1 MKLRV
6 LVVDDSRFYR
16 NRVVEMLSADPDLEV
31 IATAENGA
39 EAVQRVREKR
49 PDVITMDIEMPV
61 MDGITAVREI
71 MKTQPTP
78 ILMFSSLT
86 TEGAKA
92 TFDALEAGALDYLP
106 KRFEDIA
113 GDKAEVAAELCRR
126 LKHLGKKRLSPF
138 GSGASHA
145 AAHAHAKAPVRP
157 AHGAGIKDLKSYRLV
172 IIGASTGG
180 PAALQTI
187 FAELNADFPLPII
200 VVQHMPAA
208 FTGPF
213 AQRLNSLCRV
223 RVKEAQNGDVAAP
236 GTVLIA
242 PGGKQLEFERMGSLR
257 VKVRDAAAKE
267 QYKPSVDVTFGSA
280 AEVIGSGILAI
291 VLTGMGADGKLGAT
305 ELKKRGASVWAQ
317 DEASCVVYGMPHAIV
332 EGGLADRVLAL
343 PEIGVTLA
351 RGS

>member
-1 MKLRV
+1 MKLRE
-6 LVVDDSRFYR
+6 LVEDDSRFYR
-16 NRVVEMLSADPDLEV
+16 NRVVEMLSADPVLEV

-49 PDVITMDIEMPV
+49 PDEITMDIEMPV
-61 MDGITAVREI
+61 KDGITAEREI

-157 AHGAGIKDLKSYRLV
+157 AHGAGIKDLKSYMLV
-172 IIGASTGG
+172 IIGASPGG

-200 VVQHMPAA
+200 VVHLLPAA
-208 FTGPF
+208 FSVPG
-213 AQRLNSLCRV
+213 ARGGGGGGRG
-223 RVKEAQNGDVAAP
+223 RGGGARGGGGAAP
-236 GTVLIA
+236 GA
-242 PGGKQLEFERMGSLR
+242 
-257 VKVRDAAAKE
+257 
-267 QYKPSVDVTFGSA
+267 
-280 AEVIGSGILAI
+280 
-291 VLTGMGADGKLGAT
+291 
-305 ELKKRGASVWAQ
+305 
-317 DEASCVVYGMPHAIV
+317 
-332 EGGLADRVLAL
+332 GL
-343 PEIGVTLA
+343 
-351 RGS
+351 

>member
-49 PDVITMDIEMPV
+49 PAVITV
-61 MDGITAVREI
+61 
-71 MKTQPTP
+71 
-78 ILMFSSLT
+78 
-86 TEGAKA
+86 
-92 TFDALEAGALDYLP
+92 
-106 KRFEDIA
+106 DIA

-157 AHGAGIKDLKSYRLV
+157 AHGAGIKDLKSYKLV

-200 VVQHMPAA
+200 VVQH
-208 FTGPF
+208 
-213 AQRLNSLCRV
+213 
-223 RVKEAQNGDVAAP
+223 
-236 GTVLIA
+236 
-242 PGGKQLEFERMGSLR
+242 
-257 VKVRDAAAKE
+257 
-267 QYKPSVDVTFGSA
+267 
-280 AEVIGSGILAI
+280 
-291 VLTGMGADGKLGAT
+291 
-305 ELKKRGASVWAQ
+305 
-317 DEASCVVYGMPHAIV
+317 
-332 EGGLADRVLAL
+332 
-343 PEIGVTLA
+343 
-351 RGS
+351 

>member
-16 NRVVEMLSADPDLEV
+16 NRIIGMLSADPALEV
-31 IATAENGA
+31 IDTAENGR
-39 EAVQRVREKR
+39 EAVQKVLEKR
-49 PDVITMDIEMPV
+49 PDVIIMDIEMPV

-78 ILMFSSLT
+78 IMIFSSLT
-86 TEGAKA
+86 VEGAKA
-92 TFDALEAGALDYLP
+92 TFDALEAGALDYMP
-106 KRFEDIA
+106 KRFEDMV
-113 GDKAEVAAELCRR
+113 GDKSQVMAEFCER
-126 LKHLGKKRLSPF
+126 LKHLGKKRLSLF
-138 GSGASHA
+138 G
-145 AAHAHAKAPVRP
+145 HAHASSTAKTPARP
-157 AHGAGIKDLKSYRLV
+157 AQDKAIRDLKSYRLV

-187 FAELNADFPLPII
+187 LSGLNADFPLPVV
-200 VVQHMPAA
+200 VVQHMPGA
-208 FTGPF
+208 FTGAF

-223 RVKEAQNGDVAAP
+223 RVKEARNGDIAAP

-242 PGGKQLEFERMGSLR
+242 PGGKQLEFERGALR
-257 VKVRDAAAKE
+257 IKVRDAIPKE
-267 QYKPSVDVTFGSA
+267 QCKPSVDVTFGSA
-280 AEVIGSGILAI
+280 AEMIGGGILAI
-291 VLTGMGADGKLGAT
+291 VLTGMGSDGKLGAT

-332 EGGLADRVLAL
+332 AGGLADRVLSL
-343 PEIGVTLA
+343 SEIGVTLA

>member
-49 PDVITMDIEMPV
+49 PDVITMDIAMPV

-92 TFDALEAGALDYLP
+92 T
-106 KRFEDIA
+106 
-113 GDKAEVAAELCRR
+113 
-126 LKHLGKKRLSPF
+126 
-138 GSGASHA
+138 
-145 AAHAHAKAPVRP
+145 VRP

-236 GTVLIA
+236 GTVQIA

-257 VKVRDAAAKE
+257 EKVRDAAAKE
-267 QYKPSVDVTFGSA
+267 QYKPTDDVTFGLF
-280 AEVIGSGILAI
+280 VF
-291 VLTGMGADGKLGAT
+291 VF
-305 ELKKRGASVWAQ
+305 
-317 DEASCVVYGMPHAIV
+317 
-332 EGGLADRVLAL
+332 
-343 PEIGVTLA
+343 
-351 RGS
+351 